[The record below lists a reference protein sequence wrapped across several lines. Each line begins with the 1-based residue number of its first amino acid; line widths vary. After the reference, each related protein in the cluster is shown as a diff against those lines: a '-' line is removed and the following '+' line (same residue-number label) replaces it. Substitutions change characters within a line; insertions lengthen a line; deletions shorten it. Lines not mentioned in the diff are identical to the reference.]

1 MYFTKEEKRKRKNK
15 YYIKI
20 LNKKN
25 PVETRLEKQKRLA
38 KMGKR
43 LFDIYC
49 SKKIDNSEP
58 LIKYF
63 I

>member
-49 SKKIDNSEP
+49 FKKN
-58 LIKYF
+58 
-63 I
+63 